1 MRLFRFS
8 AGATRLAAG
17 VLLCWTPGLET
28 ARGQA
33 FPGVAWEFKTPAEV
47 GMDSAKLDQIA
58 GTIGGNGCI
67 VRHGYMVKT
76 WGSQSTK
83 GDWASASKPV
93 ISTLLFFAIEEDRI
107 SSVDGL
113 VANWGWS
120 LSTKDQP
127 MTFRHMANMVGN
139 YTRAEAPGAAW
150 AYNDYNIQL
159 YVKTLFDRVY
169 GQSAN
174 TVALDASRL
183 GALQFQ
189 DGSLIASNNRLSTSV
204 RDFARIGW
212 FWANKGY
219 WNGTQLLPQQYFD
232 DYMKPQVSSSL
243 PKTTA
248 ADPAGDYLGI
258 ASYGGGSDQTPYGPG
273 IYGFNWWFNATGA
286 LHPTSITWPDAPAD
300 TFQANGHWGREVVTV
315 IPGLGIVMA
324 YFSGVTLGFEPG
336 NPASS
341 SNQVLKLLA
350 ESVMPTAPLIVLNKS
365 QISGSVDF
373 GGTLSDDT
381 FTVSNGGAGT
391 LSYSVTAEVIGEQP
405 WLSVAPSD
413 GTSTGEADTI
423 TVSFTV
429 NDLPIGLHT
438 ATITVADDGSAPPA
452 ANDPQTIAVTVDVR
466 TVLPDLSLDGDVDQ
480 EDFGLFQACL
490 SGENSP
496 SPSCVSADFTHNGL
510 VDQLD
515 LVVFLG
521 CVSGADVLAD
531 RTCDDAFE

>member
-8 AGATRLAAG
+8 VGATTLAAG
-17 VLLCWTPGLET
+17 VLLCWAPGLKT
-28 ARGQA
+28 AQGQV
-33 FPGVAWEFKTPAEV
+33 FPGATWESKTPAEV

-58 GTIGGNGCI
+58 STIGGNGCI

-76 WGSQSTK
+76 WGSQSAK

-93 ISTLLFFAIEEDRI
+93 ISTLLFFAIKEGHI
-107 SSVDGL
+107 GSVDGL

-189 DGSLIASNNRLSTSV
+189 DGSLIASNNRLNTSV

-212 FWANKGY
+212 FWANRGY
-219 WNGTQLLPQQYFD
+219 WNGTQLLPQQYFN

-243 PKTTA
+243 PKTA
-248 ADPAGDYLGI
+248 AGDPSGDYLSIGT
-258 ASYGGGSDQTPYGPG
+258 YGGGSDQTPYGPG

-300 TFQANGHWGREVVTV
+300 TFQANGHWGKEVVTV
-315 IPGLGIVMA
+315 MPGLGIVMA
-324 YFSGVTLGFEPG
+324 YFNGATLGFSPG
-336 NPASS
+336 NSDSS

-350 ESVMPTAPLIVLNKS
+350 ESVMPTAPLIVLSKS
-365 QISGSVDF
+365 QISRSMDY

-391 LSYSVTAEVIGEQP
+391 LQYEITVDRE
-405 WLSVAPSD
+405 WLQIVPSD

-423 TVSFTV
+423 TVSFAV
-429 NDLPIGLHT
+429 GDMAIGSHT
-438 ATITVADDGSAPPA
+438 ATITVADDGSVPPPS
-452 ANDPQTIAVTVDVR
+452 NMSQTIAVTVEVR
-466 TVLPDLSLDGDVDQ
+466 SVLPDLDLDGDVDQ
-480 EDFGLFQACL
+480 KDFGLFQACL
-490 SGENSP
+490 TGENP
-496 SPSCVSADFTHNGL
+496 VSSACPAADFDHNEM
-510 VDQLD
+510 VNQSD
-515 LVVFLG
+515 LTVFLG
-521 CVSGADVLAD
+521 CLSGAGVLAD
-531 RTCDDAFE
+531 VACDDAFQ

>member
-1 MRLFRFS
+1 MRLLRFS

-17 VLLCWTPGLET
+17 VLLCWAPGLET
-28 ARGQA
+28 ARGQV
-33 FPGVAWEFKTPAEV
+33 FPGATWEFKTPAEV
-47 GMDSAKLDQIA
+47 GMDSVKLDQIA
-58 GTIGGNGCI
+58 STIGGSGCI

-76 WGSQSTK
+76 WGSQNTK

-113 VANWGWS
+113 VRDWGWS

-139 YTRAEAPGAAW
+139 YTRAEAPGSAW

-174 TVALDASRL
+174 TVALDPSRL

-248 ADPAGDYLGI
+248 ADPAGDYLAI

-300 TFQANGHWGREVVTV
+300 TFQANGHWGKEVVTV
-315 IPGLGIVMA
+315 MPGLGIVMA
-324 YFSGVTLGFEPG
+324 YFNGATLGFSPG
-336 NPASS
+336 SSDSS

-350 ESVMPTAPLIVLNKS
+350 ESVLPAAPLIVLNRS
-365 QISGSVDF
+365 QISRTVDF
-373 GGTLSDDT
+373 QGNLSDDT

-391 LSYSVTAEVIGEQP
+391 LEYTVTVDQG
-405 WLSVAPSD
+405 WLSVVPPD

-438 ATITVADDGSAPPA
+438 GTITVADDGSAPPA
-452 ANDPQTIAVTVDVR
+452 TNDPQTIAVTVDVR
-466 TVLPDLSLDGDVDQ
+466 TVLPDLDRDTDVDQ

-521 CVSGADVLAD
+521 CMSGADVLAD

>member
-1 MRLFRFS
+1 MCQFRLS
-8 AGATRLAAG
+8 IKATSLVAGILCQSCILATA
-17 VLLCWTPGLET
+17 V
-28 ARGQA
+28 GQV
-33 FPGVAWEFKTPAEV
+33 FPGTTWEFKTPTELGLDA
-47 GMDSAKLDQIA
+47 AKLDQIA
-58 GTIGGNGCI
+58 GTIGGSGCI

-76 WGSQSTK
+76 WGSQSLK

-93 ISTLLFFAIEEDRI
+93 ISTLLFFAIEEGRI
-107 SSVDGL
+107 AGVDAM
-113 VANWGWS
+113 VKDYGWS

-127 MTFRHMANMVGN
+127 MTFRHMANMIGN

-169 GQSAN
+169 GQNAN
-174 TVALDASRL
+174 TVALAPNRL

-189 DGSLIASNNRLSTSV
+189 DGSLIASNNRLNTSV

-219 WNGTQLLPQQYFD
+219 WNGTRLLPQHYFD

-248 ADPAGDYLGI
+248 VDPAGDYLSIGT
-258 ASYGGGSDQTPYGPG
+258 YGGGSDQTPYGPG

-315 IPGLGIVMA
+315 MPGLGIVMA
-324 YFSGVTLGFEPG
+324 YFNGVTLGFEPG
-336 NPASS
+336 NPGSS

-350 ESVMPTAPLIVLNKS
+350 ESVLPTAPLIMLNRS
-365 QISGSVDF
+365 QISRSVDL
-373 GGTLSDDT
+373 GGTVSDDT

-391 LSYSVTAEVIGEQP
+391 LKYAITVDRD
-405 WLSVAPSD
+405 WLHVAPSE

-429 NDLPIGLHT
+429 GDLAIGTHT
-438 ATITVADDGSAPPA
+438 ATITVADDGSVPPA
-452 ANDPQTIAVTVDVR
+452 SNTSQTVAVTVDIR
-466 TVLPDLSLDGDVDQ
+466 TVLPDLDLDGDVDQ
-480 EDFGLFQACL
+480 EDFGLFQVCLTGEETVPSPCVAADFDRNEMVNQSDLTLLLSCL
-490 SGENSP
+490 SG
-496 SPSCVSADFTHNGL
+496 AGAL
-510 VDQLD
+510 
-515 LVVFLG
+515 
-521 CVSGADVLAD
+521 ADVA
-531 RTCDDAFE
+531 CDDAYQ